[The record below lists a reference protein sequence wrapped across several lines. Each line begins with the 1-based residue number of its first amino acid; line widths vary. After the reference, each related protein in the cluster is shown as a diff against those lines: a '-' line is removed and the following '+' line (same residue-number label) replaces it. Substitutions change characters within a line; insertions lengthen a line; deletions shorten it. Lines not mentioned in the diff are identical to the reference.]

1 MNYWMLDYGKWTPE
15 MIATAHLHDLVPCH
29 VARAVSPSFLCR

>member
-15 MIATAHLHDLVPCH
+15 MIATAHLHDLVPYLGGFALH
-29 VARAVSPSFLCR
+29 SILPDR